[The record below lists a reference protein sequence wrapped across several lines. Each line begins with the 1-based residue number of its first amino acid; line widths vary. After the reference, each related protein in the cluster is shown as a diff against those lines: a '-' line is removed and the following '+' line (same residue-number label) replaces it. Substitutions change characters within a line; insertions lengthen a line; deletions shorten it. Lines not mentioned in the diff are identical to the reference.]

1 MKLAF
6 LTSDNRNEWK
16 TYEAPA
22 PVFGPAPEA
31 LLQGFA
37 LVPEVEVH
45 VIACTREPL
54 QAPAKVAP
62 NIFFHCLL
70 VPKIGWM
77 RTLFQGCVRA
87 VRKKLRDI
95 QPVMVHGQGTE
106 SYYALAAVLSGLP
119 NVVTIH
125 GNMRRIAM
133 MDKQKPFSYLWLVAR
148 LEQFAL
154 PRTQGVVCLSQ
165 HTRRQVADIAR
176 RTWVVPNAVEAS
188 FFEVKAHPLPGAPPR
203 ILCVARVCA
212 LKNQNAL
219 IRALDPVAAQRK
231 FELSFCGPV
240 SESEAYGRE
249 FLSLVQARPWCVH
262 HGLTQREELQGL
274 LRQSS
279 LLVLPTLEDNCPMV
293 VLEAMAAGVPVV
305 AARVGGVPDLIEEG
319 RTGFLCDPLN
329 AASMAG
335 AVEKVLANPAAAAE
349 VARQAQQR
357 ARERFHPQAIARRHL
372 EIYREVLRVD
382 RRPSAP

>member
-6 LTSDNRNEWK
+6 LTADNRNEWK
-16 TYEAPA
+16 LYGEPK
-22 PVFGPAPEA
+22 PLFGPAPEA

-37 LVPEVEVH
+37 LLPEVEVH
-45 VIACTREPL
+45 VIVCTREPL
-54 QAPAKVAP
+54 LAPAKVAP

-77 RTLFQGCVRA
+77 RTLFQGCIRA

-95 QPVMVHGQGTE
+95 QPAMVHGQGTE
-106 SYYALAAVLSGLP
+106 SYYALAAVFSGFP

-133 MDKQKPFSYLWLVAR
+133 MGKEKPFSYFWLAAR
-148 LEQFAL
+148 LEQLAL

-165 HTRRQVADIAR
+165 HTRRQVADLAR

-188 FFEVKAHPLPGAPPR
+188 FFEVQAQPSPGVPPR
-203 ILCVARVCA
+203 ILCVARISA
-212 LKNQNAL
+212 LKNQNGL
-219 IRALDPVAAQRK
+219 IRALDPLAARRK
-231 FELSFCGPV
+231 FELHFCGIV
-240 SESEAYGRE
+240 CESDPYDRE
-249 FLSLVQARPWCVH
+249 FLSLVKARPWCVH
-262 HGLTQREELQGL
+262 HGFTQRGELQSL
-274 LRQSS
+274 VRQASM
-279 LLVLPTLEDNCPMV
+279 LVLPTLEDNCPMV

-305 AARVGGVPDLIEEG
+305 AAQVGGVPDLVEEG
-319 RTGFLCDPLN
+319 KTGFLCDPLD

-335 AVEKVLANPAAAAE
+335 AVEKVLANPAAAAK

-357 ARERFHPQAIARRHL
+357 ARERFHPQAIAQRHL
-372 EIYREVLRVD
+372 EIYQEVLRID
-382 RRPSAP
+382 RKA